1 MQKQSVVDFFIAASF
16 LFNRSFDRKLS
27 RISGEPDWQAQENS
41 IRRKRRLSERALCW
55 AAVAVL
61 LTSGCVRFHPKPLSP
76 PQTLEDYEA
85 RRLDSPEITAFFAS
99 HPEVGPWPPP
109 VWDLRALTLVAL
121 FYHPSLDVARAQWG
135 VVQAGR
141 ITAGE
146 RPNPAAS
153 FLQGY
158 NSTTPVSE
166 ITPWIPEA
174 VLEIPIETAG
184 KRGYR
189 LAQARHLSEAAR
201 WNIVSVAWEVRS
213 ALRRAYIDVFAARQ
227 NEALLESLRSTQA
240 EILRILEVQLE
251 AGEAAL
257 YDVTQARIALDASRL
272 AALDAAKQRA
282 QAEVRLAGALGLPP
296 RALPNVAI
304 SFEGLFEV
312 RADLPSGEVRRRALL
327 GRADI
332 LGLLSEYE
340 ASQSALQIEIA
351 KQYPDLNI
359 GAGYQLDQT
368 DSKWTLSLG
377 LVLPILNRN
386 RGPIAEAEA
395 RRRETGARF
404 LELQAKVI
412 EEIDTAVAAARAAV
426 DKARTA
432 AELRDSLKTREA
444 ASRVRYELG
453 EISKLE
459 LLSLQLELASS
470 EIARLESVVDAQ
482 HAIGDLENA
491 MQSPLE
497 LKDWLLAPP
506 REPSPAEKEQKH
518 E

>member
-1 MQKQSVVDFFIAASF
+1 MEISLLAGLSSGR
-16 LFNRSFDRKLS
+16 RSDAGDPGFRE
-27 RISGEPDWQAQENS
+27 RINS
-41 IRRKRRLSERALCW
+41 IPGTGRLSKWTLCC

-61 LTSGCVRFHPKPLSP
+61 LVSGCVRFQPRPLSP
-76 PQTLEDYEA
+76 PRTLGDFEA
-85 RRLDSPEITAFFAS
+85 RRLDSPEIKAFFSS

-109 VWDLRALTLVAL
+109 VWDLRALTLAAL
-121 FYHPSLDVARAQWG
+121 YYHPSLDVARAQWG
-135 VVQAGR
+135 VAQAGR

-153 FLQGY
+153 FLLGY
-158 NSTTPVSE
+158 NSTTPFSE

-174 VLEIPIETAG
+174 VLDIPVETAG

-189 LAQARHLSEAAR
+189 VAQARHLSEAAR
-201 WNIVSVAWEVRS
+201 WNIMSVAWGVRS

-227 NEALLESLRSTQA
+227 YEALLESLRSIQA
-240 EILRILEVQLE
+240 EIVRILEVQLA

-272 AALDAAKQRA
+272 AALDAVKQRV
-282 QAEVRLAGALGLPP
+282 QAEARLAGALGLSPQ
-296 RALPNVAI
+296 ALPEAAI

-312 RADLPSGEVRRRALL
+312 RADLPSSEVRRRALL

-340 ASQSALQIEIA
+340 ASQSALQLEIA

-395 RRRETGARF
+395 RRREAGSRF
-404 LELQAKVI
+404 LELQATVI

-432 AELRDSLKTREA
+432 AELRDSLRNREA

-470 EIARLESVVDAQ
+470 EIARLEAVVDAQ
-482 HAIGDLENA
+482 HAIGDLENT
-491 MQSPLE
+491 MQSPVE